1 MRPELERLQRI
12 EHHLLGTSPSETPA
26 WAVQELLDP
35 NLRSDTEAQRL
46 VYQSLYI
53 TGQRQ
58 LRREL
63 EAIHARLYDG
73 REARPGRWLRQAT
86 AALRVL
92 LRRGRPARR

>member
-12 EHHLLGTSPSETPA
+12 EHHLLGTAPSETPA

-35 NLRSDTEAQRL
+35 NLRTDAEAQRL
-46 VYQSLYI
+46 VYQGLHVA
-53 TGQRQ
+53 GQRQ

-63 EAIHARLYDG
+63 EAIHARLYG
-73 REARPGRWLRQAT
+73 ESEAQPGRWLRQAT

-92 LRRGRPARR
+92 LRRGRPERR